1 MPFPKSNLLS
11 VANGKTTRM
20 NLRLTLVFFL
30 TLAVLRAQPAPTP
43 APAAPAKSFELP
55 PNMTAYF
62 FGLITKGP
70 KGGTGT
76 AEEREK
82 LQAAHMANINR
93 LAAAGKLLI
102 AGPFMDDGD
111 WRGIFIYKCAT
122 IEEAKEL
129 AASDPAVQAGRLVVE
144 IHPWLT
150 MKGTIRDPEFPVP
163 PVKITP

>member
-1 MPFPKSNLLS
+1 MKI
-11 VANGKTTRM
+11 
-20 NLRLTLVFFL
+20 RLALALFV
-30 TLAVLRAQPAPTP
+30 TLATLRADSVPPP
-43 APAAPAKSFELP
+43 APAKAADPMPK
-55 PNMTAYF
+55 MTTYF

-82 LQAAHMANINR
+82 IQGAHMANIVR
-93 LAAAGKLLI
+93 LNAAGKLLV
-102 AGPFMDDGD
+102 AGPFMDGGD

-122 IEEAKEL
+122 LEEAKEL

-150 MKGTIRDPEFPVP
+150 MKGNIRDPEFPVP
-163 PVKITP
+163 PAKITP